1 MSGSSATPWDP
12 YDLILNGEELALPSR
27 TGWPESF
34 VLHIESLKQAFEREK
49 RQIYDL
55 FASLSFALRAFN
67 NLNQILELIPFLAS
81 RLTHA
86 DGGALILFNE
96 NGTIQLE
103 RLHCLD
109 ADERSQIEAVLHHL
123 TQTVSHHQ
131 QDMPLTPTRLEHVL
145 DEQFRQQTQGQILGV
160 PLLIRNIVRGR
171 LYVFSHRSDW
181 QPQEQQKLLQ
191 IIADQ
196 AAVAIENN
204 ELASEL
210 NRLQALHREVAS
222 GSDIQQSLL
231 PRACPAIAG
240 LRVAARFQAASQVG
254 GDYYDFISLSQ
265 HPFQDPVETGD
276 PAFQPWALVIGD
288 VMGKGVPAGMLMTA
302 TRSILHILTQ
312 HSPAQV
318 LRYLNRAIFND
329 LENSN
334 RFLTL
339 FYSVYDPQTRTLTY
353 SNAAHNP
360 VLWWQSQS
368 CTLTSLDTEGSLIGL
383 DLNST
388 FEQKQITLQPGD
400 VLVYYTDGF
409 SEASNRRGER
419 WEQEGLEKAVQWAAQ
434 RYRDPETILKSLYA
448 QVRAFQ
454 QSENP
459 VSLRPLTLTA
469 PQPTIDDMTMVIV
482 KVDPEAPC
490 TNTCEPA

>member
-12 YDLILNGEELALPSR
+12 YDLLLNGEELAVPSR

-34 VLHIESLKQAFEREK
+34 VGHLQALQQAFEREK
-49 RQIYDL
+49 RQILDL
-55 FASLSFALRAFN
+55 LASLSFALRAFN
-67 NLNQILELIPFLAS
+67 NLNQILELIPLLAS

-109 ADERSQIEAVLHHL
+109 ADERSQIQAALQQL
-123 TQTVSHHQ
+123 TETVSHHQ
-131 QDMPLTPTRLEHVL
+131 QDMPLTPTCLEHVL
-145 DEQFRQQTQGQILGV
+145 DEQFRQQTQGHILGV

-171 LYVFSHRSDW
+171 LYVFSHQPDW
-181 QPQEQQKLLQ
+181 NPREQEKLLQ

-204 ELASEL
+204 ELAAEL

-222 GSDIQQSLL
+222 GSDIQQNLL
-231 PRACPAIAG
+231 PRACPTIAG
-240 LRVAARFQAASQVG
+240 LQLAARFEAASQVG
-254 GDYYDFISLSQ
+254 GDYYDFIPLGQ
-265 HPFQDPVETGD
+265 DPFQEPSQTGD
-276 PAFQPWALVIGD
+276 LANQPWALVIGD
-288 VMGKGVPAGMLMTA
+288 VMGKGVPAGILMAA
-302 TRSILHILTQ
+302 TRSILHVLTQ
-312 HSPAQV
+312 HPPAQV

-329 LENSN
+329 LESSN

-353 SNAAHNP
+353 SNAAHPP
-360 VLWWQSQS
+360 VLWWKAQTR
-368 CTLTSLDTEGSLIGL
+368 TLTSLDTEGSLIGL
-383 DLNST
+383 DINST
-388 FEQKQITLQPGD
+388 FEEKRVTLQPGD

-419 WEQEGLEKAVQWAAQ
+419 WEQEGLEKALQWAAQ
-434 RYRDPETILKSLYA
+434 RYRDPETILESLYA
-448 QVRAFQ
+448 QVKAFQ
-454 QSENP
+454 QSQDS
-459 VSLRPLTLTA
+459 VSLAPLRGST
-469 PQPTIDDMTMVIV
+469 PQPLVDDMTMVV
-482 KVDPEAPC
+482 AKVVDQ
-490 TNTCEPA
+490 